1 MGMSHDITGTASGSD
16 SGEGDGDDFE
26 NTSKG
31 ASPTTKAAEK
41 PVLSGKTLKMKHN
54 IELSEDSTGVR
65 KEISQKELEENYE
78 LLSESKIPFE
88 ASGQMDDGSKMLG
101 SYNVTVWA
109 RIESTDTT
117 ADYTCDVSPPAVSY
131 FKNEVQSYDVNE
143 IIKAMC

>member
-1 MGMSHDITGTASGSD
+1 MKIY
-16 SGEGDGDDFE
+16 FIV
-26 NTSKG
+26 KFRFRL
-31 ASPTTKAAEK
+31 EK
-41 PVLSGKTLKMKHN
+41 IILVN
-54 IELSEDSTGVR
+54 
-65 KEISQKELEENYE
+65 QKQ
-78 LLSESKIPFE
+78 KIPFE

-117 ADYTCDVSPPAVSY
+117 ADYTCEVSPPAVSY